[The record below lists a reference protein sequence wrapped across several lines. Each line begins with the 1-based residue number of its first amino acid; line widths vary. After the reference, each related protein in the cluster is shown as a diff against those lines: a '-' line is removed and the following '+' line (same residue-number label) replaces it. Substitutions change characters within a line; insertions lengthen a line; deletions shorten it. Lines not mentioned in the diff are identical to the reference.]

1 MPSNHLILCCPL
13 LFLSAVF
20 PSIRVFSSELALC
33 TPQPGSMR
41 QMRAYSFG
49 NTRTTLEPESR
60 AHLCFLL
67 GVPKLFSN
75 RVFLVL
81 AVTMVRS
88 TGAGPHARIRQ
99 GEPGAPG
106 ARLCGQAWSRLL
118 QGHRGEDRRRGT
130 PGENVGKNSLCAG
143 SLSPESAHSYFGGS
157 RYF

>member
-1 MPSNHLILCCPL
+1 MIPGAGGSVCEKH
-13 LFLSAVF
+13 
-20 PSIRVFSSELALC
+20 FSPGDDPPP

-143 SLSPESAHSYFGGS
+143 SLSPESSHSYFGGS